1 MSVNALRKVPGF
13 IQMSAGT
20 GDITIEAAEEK
31 DGKKLRRFSMMA
43 YGGGKMIPS
52 GWPVPLVLEF
62 SGLVGN
68 GKKPR
73 AILMN
78 HDPNKIVGHSDS
90 IDASSGKLIVKG
102 QISGASDAAREVM
115 ESSDNG
121 FPWQASVGA
130 SIKKA
135 VWVPEGKTGKAN
147 GQEHEGPCYII
158 KQARLGEVS
167 FVPVGADETTSAS
180 VAAGLNVA
188 GEVTVEEM
196 EVEAMG
202 FENWVKA
209 KGLDLAALDAAKV
222 EALRAEYEQSLKAA
236 ASATPAAPA
245 QATPQAVSAS
255 ALEAA
260 RIEAAASER
269 ERVQGIRSICAGELN
284 SLESE
289 AIDKGYS
296 LDKVRAMALDQ
307 IRAGR
312 PTAPAA
318 VIAPTAPTPHKVM
331 EAALSL
337 RLGCDEKSL
346 LASYGDQVL
355 GAAYAKRNISLREVL
370 IECARSEGKM
380 VGISMSNDDIRAS
393 FSTVSVPGLLNNV
406 ANKALMRSFTE
417 QPAIAPR
424 LCTEG
429 DLVNFKTTERY
440 RLNDVGDV
448 QPVAQDGELKH
459 LTVSEEKATNQ
470 LETYGAIFALT
481 RKMVIDDDLG
491 AFTAIPTKL
500 GATCARKRELLFW
513 TRLLSNP
520 TQSDGYALFADE
532 HNNYVD
538 GVDSALSIAA
548 LSIAMQMFE
557 KQVDASGRPIAISP
571 AFLVVPS
578 DLKMTAREI
587 LGARSVLAVG
597 DTDLTRIPNYNPIA
611 EEGLSLISTPY
622 LNNAGLPGG
631 SAAAWYLFANPAQIE
646 TFQIGY
652 LRGQRTPTV
661 EQSSTDFDTLGMRF
675 RVYWDIGIR
684 EQEFRGMLKSKG
696 TA

>member
-1 MSVNALRKVPGF
+1 MKRIPSL
-13 IQMSAGT
+13 IQMSVSG
-20 GDITIEAAEEK
+20 GDIVLAAAEEK

-43 YGGGKMIPS
+43 YGGGKMVPG
-52 GWPVPLVLEF
+52 GWPYPVVLEF

-78 HDPNKIVGHSDS
+78 HNPDKIVGHSDS

-102 QISGASDAAREVM
+102 LISGASDAAREVL

-121 FPWQASVGA
+121 FPWQASIGA

-135 VWVPEGKTGKAN
+135 IWIPEGKTGKAN
-147 GQEHEGPCYII
+147 GQEVEGPCYII

-180 VAAGLNVA
+180 VAAGLGVA
-188 GEVTVEEM
+188 GEVTVDEM

-222 EALRAEYEQSLKAA
+222 ESLRAEYEQSLKAA
-236 ASATPAAPA
+236 ASVPPAAPA
-245 QATPQAVSAS
+245 QATPQGVNAS
-255 ALEAA
+255 AAIENARVEAQMQ
-260 RIEAAASER
+260 ER
-269 ERVQGIRSICAGELN
+269 QRVAGIRSICAGELN
-284 SLESE
+284 ELEAE
-289 AIDKGYS
+289 AIDKGYT
-296 LDKVRAMALDQ
+296 LDTVRAKALEQ
-307 IRAGR
+307 IRAKR
-312 PTAPAA
+312 PSAPA
-318 VIAPTAPTPHKVM
+318 VITNATGPTPVKVM

-337 RLGCDEKSL
+337 RIGCDEKSL
-346 LASYGDQVL
+346 LASFGEQTL
-355 GAAYAKRNISLREVL
+355 GAAYAKRHISLREVL
-370 IECARSEGKM
+370 IECARSEGKA
-380 VGISMSNDDIRAS
+380 VGFSMSNDDIRAS

-406 ANKALMRSFTE
+406 ANKALMRSFNE

-424 LCTEG
+424 LCSEG
-429 DLVNFKTTERY
+429 DLTNFKTVERY

-459 LTVSEEKATNQ
+459 LQVSEEKATNQ

-513 TRLLSNP
+513 TRLLANP
-520 TQSDGYALFADE
+520 TQADGYALFADE

-548 LSIAMQMFE
+548 LSVALQMFE
-557 KQVDASGRPIAISP
+557 KQTDASGRPIAISP

-597 DTDLTRIPNYNPIA
+597 DTDLTRIPNYNPVA

-622 LNNAGLPGG
+622 LNNAGLTGG
-631 SAAAWYLFANPAQIE
+631 SAVAWYLFANPAQIE

-652 LRGQRTPTV
+652 LRGQRTPVV

-675 RVYWDIGIR
+675 RVYWDLGIR
-684 EQEFRGMLKSKG
+684 EQETRGMLKSKG
-696 TA
+696 AA